1 MQPRF
6 SSTAGALILA
16 LAAAC
21 GQPGGEPDASA
32 PASAETTAA
41 GRAAIGEEPPPL
53 VVFLGDS
60 LTAGHGLGG
69 DQAFPAVV
77 QHRIADRGL
86 PIRALNA
93 GVSGD
98 TTAGGVRRLEWLLR
112 KKPEVVVVELGA
124 NDGLRGLPLE
134 MTEENL
140 RRIVTSSRETGAV
153 VLLVGMMMP
162 ANYGPEYT
170 EEFRAIYPRLA
181 REMHVPL
188 LPFLLEGVAGDPSL
202 NLDDGIHPN
211 AEGHRRVAENL
222 LPHLERILRERSAF
236 QAVP

>member
-6 SSTAGALILA
+6 FFFAGPLILA

-21 GQPGGEPDASA
+21 GQPSGEPAPAASA
-32 PASAETTAA
+32 IPEPTAA
-41 GRAAIGEEPPPL
+41 GSAAPGEELPPL

-60 LTAGHGLGG
+60 LTAGRGLEG

-86 PIRALNA
+86 PIRTLNA

-112 KKPEVVVVELGA
+112 RKPDVVVVELGA

-140 RRIVTSSRETGAV
+140 RTIITSSREAGAA

-162 ANYGPEYT
+162 PNYGPDYT
-170 EEFRAIYPRLA
+170 GGFRAIYPRLA
-181 REMHVPL
+181 KETRVPL

-202 NLDDGIHPN
+202 NLADGIHPN
-211 AEGHRRVAENL
+211 AEGHRRVAESL
-222 LPHLERILRERSAF
+222 LPHLERILRERS
-236 QAVP
+236 PL

>member
-1 MQPRF
+1 MQPRLSF
-6 SSTAGALILA
+6 LAGALILA

-21 GQPGGEPDASA
+21 GQPGEEAS
-32 PASAETTAA
+32 PAGSGSPETVAA
-41 GRAAIGEEPPPL
+41 GRAAPGEEPPPL

-69 DQAFPAVV
+69 DQAFPSIV
-77 QHRIADRGL
+77 QQRIASRGL

-112 KKPEVVVVELGA
+112 QKPDIIVVELGA

-140 RRIVTSSRETGAV
+140 RRMVASSREAGAA
-153 VLLVGMMMP
+153 VLLAGMMMP
-162 ANYGPEYT
+162 PNYGPDYT
-170 EEFRAIYPRLA
+170 EGFRAIYPRVA
-181 REMHVPL
+181 REMRVPL

-202 NLDDGIHPN
+202 NLADGIHPN

-222 LPHLERILRERSAF
+222 LPHLERLLRER
-236 QAVP
+236 PPL